1 MPSRGGYLVA
11 TRRLRLPQEEQ
22 QQQQEVEEDEDD
34 DDVGEDDVGEVW
46 DVDEAEQVKR
56 LVKRVP
62 KRVVKPPKRS
72 ANGSLKS

>member
-11 TRRLRLPQEEQ
+11 TRRLRLPLEEQ
-22 QQQQEVEEDEDD
+22 QEQEQDEEE
-34 DDVGEDDVGEVW
+34 EDDVGEVW

-56 LVKRVP
+56 VVKRVP

-72 ANGSLKS
+72 TNGSLKS

>member
-22 QQQQEVEEDEDD
+22 EEEEEEEEEED
-34 DDVGEDDVGEVW
+34 DDVGEVW

-56 LVKRVP
+56 VVKRVP

>member
-22 QQQQEVEEDEDD
+22 QEEEEEEEDDD

-62 KRVVKPPKRS
+62 KRVVKPPKRR

>member
-11 TRRLRLPQEEQ
+11 TRRLRLPLEEQ
-22 QQQQEVEEDEDD
+22 QAQEEEE
-34 DDVGEDDVGEVW
+34 EEEEEEDVGEVW

-56 LVKRVP
+56 VVKRVP

-72 ANGSLKS
+72 TNGNLKS